1 MIALVS
7 IGGIN
12 QKTLIPQC
20 FEIKIAIMLFK
31 EKQTNRRSLPPRRSP
46 RERLGR
52 RPNPRRRRRRPHARA
67 AAPPPERAAGSPR
80 GLLGRRRQGRIDGP
94 CPLTPGSA
102 REMGCGGH
110 GGAAARRNGAY
121 AVGSL
126 GERRELRR
134 LGPRRGSARQRAGV
148 AGGRCG
154 RIRWRQVWIHRLSRL
169 RCRGSGVAAR
179 RWRGG
184 AGAAVRRT
192 LLGGGREALC
202 CDAASA
208 GGSAEGPAAA
218 WCCGRGWPVRGL
230 TGGTMEA
237 LLVVTCAWAC

>member
-1 MIALVS
+1 
-7 IGGIN
+7 
-12 QKTLIPQC
+12 
-20 FEIKIAIMLFK
+20 
-31 EKQTNRRSLPPRRSP
+31 LPPRRSP

-80 GLLGRRRQGRIDGP
+80 GLLGRQRQGRIDGP

-154 RIRWRQVWIHRLSRL
+154 RIRGPGGRIRWRQVWIHRLSRL
-169 RCRGSGVAAR
+169 RCRGSGIAAR

-237 LLVVTCAWAC
+237 LLAATCAWAC